1 MTPEPYYEVLVD
13 APGGGDGVYT
23 YAVPPGL
30 EVQPGDILS
39 VPFGPQQRS
48 AIAIRPLEDLPPE
61 LPADK
66 VRPIAEVLCRG
77 FFAPAYWAL
86 LEQVAETYA
95 TPLMAVVRTAL
106 PPGLLTQS
114 QQRLRLNP
122 EALAQHGDRP
132 LSAAAQRLLELLLNA
147 PPSGYS
153 RRYLQQKVKGAA
165 AALRD
170 LRQRGWIDSWLVLPG
185 PTKAKTQLAVSVTGA
200 PDLGL
205 TDRQREVLGTLQEL
219 GGELWLRDLMREARC
234 SEDTVRALVTQGCC
248 RIAPRERLRRATGP
262 DLAGDRPK
270 DLTPAQ
276 AEALAQ
282 LAQLQ
287 PGETALLH
295 GVTGS
300 GKTEV
305 YLQAIAPLLA
315 QGQSALVLVPE
326 IGLTPQLTDRFRQRF
341 GEEVLVYHSGLGEGE
356 RYDSWRQMLTGQ
368 PWVVIGTRSA
378 VFAPLPELGLI
389 ILDEEHDGSFKQEQ
403 PMPCYHARTIAQWRS
418 ERQPCRLLLGSAT
431 PALESWQRTHAGP
444 SHYLTL
450 PERVQARPLPPIR
463 VVDMRQELADGNRS
477 LFSRPLQAALSEL
490 VGSDRQG
497 LLFIHRRGHS
507 TFVSCRSCGFTVECP
522 HCDVSLAYH
531 LAEVSAQPTLRCHY
545 CNYIQAYPKRCPSCD
560 SPYLKHFG
568 SGTQRVEQELSRL
581 FPQLSVT
588 RFDSDTTRG
597 KDGHR
602 RALEPFR
609 NGETQ
614 LLLGTQMLTKGLDL
628 PQVTLVG
635 VVAADGLL
643 HLPDFRANERALQ
656 TLIQVA
662 GRAGRGDD
670 PGEAI
675 VQTYTPEHPVIG
687 HLQQRT
693 YGDFLAEELAE
704 RHALGYPPTG
714 RLLLLR
720 LSAPEESQVIRAA
733 ERLAE
738 YLRLVLSPDIG
749 LLGPAPAGIP
759 RVARR
764 WRWQILLK
772 GPAGQPWPLDWEE
785 LRRHCPR
792 DVSLLIDVDP
802 LSA

>member
-1 MTPEPYYEVLVD
+1 MTSEPYYELLVD
-13 APGGGDGVYT
+13 APGGEGVYT
-23 YAVPPGL
+23 YAVPPEL
-30 EVQPGDILS
+30 EIRPGDILS

-48 AIAIRPLEDLPPE
+48 AIAIRPLTDLPQDLHAE
-61 LPADK
+61 QL
-66 VRPIAEVLCRG
+66 RPITEVLCRG
-77 FFAPAYWAL
+77 FFSPSYWAL
-86 LEQVAETYA
+86 LEQVANTYA

-106 PPGLLTQS
+106 PPGLLTKS

-122 EALAQHGDRP
+122 EALEQHRDRP
-132 LSAAAQRLLELLLNA
+132 LTAEAQRLLELLLNA
-147 PPSGYS
+147 PPGGYS
-153 RRYLQQKVKGAA
+153 LRYLQQKVKGMT

-170 LRQRGWIDSWLVLPG
+170 LRQRGWVESALVLPG
-185 PTKAKTQLAVSVTGA
+185 PTRAKTQLAVSVTGTS
-200 PDLGL
+200 DLGL
-205 TDRQREVLGTLQEL
+205 TDRQREVLSTLQEL

-234 SEDTVRALVTQGCC
+234 SEDTVRALVAQGCC

-262 DLAGDRPK
+262 ELAGDRPK
-270 DLTPAQ
+270 QLTPAQ
-276 AEALAQ
+276 ATALEQ
-282 LAQLQ
+282 IAQLQ

-315 QGQSALVLVPE
+315 EGQSALVLVPE

-341 GEEVLVYHSGLGEGE
+341 GEQVLVYHSGLGDGE

-378 VFAPLPELGLI
+378 VFAPLPNPGLI

-403 PMPCYHARTIAQWRS
+403 PMPCYHARTIARWRAVQ
-418 ERQPCRLLLGSAT
+418 QPCRLLLGSAT
-431 PALESWQRTHAGP
+431 PALESWQQTRDGS

-477 LFSRPLQAALSEL
+477 LFSRPLQTALREL
-490 VGSDRQG
+490 AGSDRQG

-507 TFVSCRSCGFTVECP
+507 TFVSCRSCGFTIECP

-531 LAEVSAQPTLRCHY
+531 LADVSAQPTLRCHY

-568 SGTQRVEQELSRL
+568 SGTQRVEQELAHL
-581 FPQLSVT
+581 FPELSVT

-609 NGETQ
+609 SGETQ

-670 PGEAI
+670 PGAAI
-675 VQTYTPEHPVIG
+675 VQTYTPEHPVLA
-687 HLQQRT
+687 HLLDRSYT
-693 YGDFLAEELAE
+693 GFLAEELAE
-704 RHALGYPPTG
+704 REALGYPPVG

-720 LSAPEESQVIRAA
+720 LSAPEEATVIRAA

-738 YLRLVLSPDIG
+738 QLRQEMPPEVS

-772 GPAGQPWPLDWEE
+772 GPADQPWSLDWEQ

-792 DVSLLIDVDP
+792 DVSLLIDIDP